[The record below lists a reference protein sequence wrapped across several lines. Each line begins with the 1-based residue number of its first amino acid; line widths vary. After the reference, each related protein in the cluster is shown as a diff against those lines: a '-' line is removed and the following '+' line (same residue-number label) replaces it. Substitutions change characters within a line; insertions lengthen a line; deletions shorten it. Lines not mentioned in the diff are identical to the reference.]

1 MKFRNYCVV
10 IMGDTNGVSV
20 EIEKVSETKPN
31 ILDARGIII
40 ATFSSAVEP
49 KELSDWFKLN
59 KRSFFVFDL
68 DQKSSG
74 YHITK
79 KEIHEGLFGFLNE
92 FNEDVLKQRTNDLMD
107 AIQDAEII
115 QENSRKNKGVNVK
128 TVVKPKR
135 LTESEIENMTLKEK
149 EEIMNKIIDN
159 GVENMTEYDKKILP
173 LLVK

>member
-1 MKFRNYCVV
+1 MSVQGY
-10 IMGDTNGVSV
+10 VSA
-20 EIEKVSETKPN
+20 
-31 ILDARGIII
+31 LGRY
-40 ATFSSAVEP
+40 
-49 KELSDWFKLN
+49 
-59 KRSFFVFDL
+59 FFY
-68 DQKSSG
+68 SG
-74 YHITK
+74 TSQRIR
-79 KEIHEGLFGFLNE
+79 FGFLNE

>member
-1 MKFRNYCVV
+1 
-10 IMGDTNGVSV
+10 
-20 EIEKVSETKPN
+20 
-31 ILDARGIII
+31 
-40 ATFSSAVEP
+40 
-49 KELSDWFKLN
+49 LN